1 MKRLFDI
8 FISAV
13 ALLALSPL
21 LAAIALAIWT
31 ASGRPI
37 LFAQA
42 RIGRD
47 FQPFAIYKF
56 RTMCSGAG
64 PGVTVAGDPRITGVG
79 RFLRAAKLDEL
90 PQFWNVLRGDMSL
103 VGPRPELPEYVEM
116 YKDRY
121 RNVLAIR
128 PGITD
133 AASIRFRDE
142 ERVLARSADPLR
154 EYAERVLPAKLAL
167 AERYVRDRSLLG
179 DLAILIR
186 TALTSTL
193 YRK

>member
-1 MKRLFDI
+1 MH
-8 FISAV
+8 
-13 ALLALSPL
+13 
-21 LAAIALAIWT
+21 
-31 ASGRPI
+31 
-37 LFAQA
+37 
-42 RIGRD
+42 
-47 FQPFAIYKF
+47 
-56 RTMCSGAG
+56 SGAG
-64 PGVTVAGDPRITGVG
+64 PGITVAGDPRITGVG
-79 RFLRAAKLDEL
+79 RFLRAAKLYEL
-90 PQFWNVLRGDMSL
+90 PQFWNVLCGDMRL

-154 EYAERVLPAKLAL
+154 EYAERLLPAKLAL

-179 DLAILIR
+179 DVAILIGR
-186 TALTSTL
+186 SGDERQTAEQLSWRLATIAYEVVCGISSRVTRV
-193 YRK
+193 YHRDGVPMADPKGVRVAT